1 MFVWISSIWPGIL
14 DLPISDGITS
24 ILCSGKPSSSKTK
37 LEVLALRSMLLC
49 MICKSMMLHLVIH
62 KNLAGKISPILNY
75 DNPGRLEEETGV
87 SRLLNEP
94 LATTF
99 QGRNE
104 LPIKQF

>member
-1 MFVWISSIWPGIL
+1 
-14 DLPISDGITS
+14 
-24 ILCSGKPSSSKTK
+24 
-37 LEVLALRSMLLC
+37 
-49 MICKSMMLHLVIH
+49 MMLHLVIH
-62 KNLAGKISPILNY
+62 KNLAGKISLILNY
-75 DNPGRLEEETGV
+75 DNPGRLEEETAV